1 MGELR
6 HKEVSNLP
14 KVIRPTGVRVG
25 LDPSCVV
32 SGPLHLA
39 APQPGPVGETDRQ
52 AGEQS
57 QQCPWGGGE
66 SEGTQWAQGRGEGE
80 AREWGRPGRTSW
92 RKGHVKGDKDE
103 KQELAGHT
111 R

>member
-1 MGELR
+1 M
-6 HKEVSNLP
+6 
-14 KVIRPTGVRVG
+14 
-25 LDPSCVV
+25 V

-39 APQPGPVGETDRQ
+39 ATQPGPVGETDRQ

-57 QQCPWGGGE
+57 QQCHRGGGE
-66 SEGTQWAQGRGEGE
+66 SEGKGRGE
-80 AREWGRPGRTSW
+80 ARAWGRPGRSSW
-92 RKGHVKGDKDE
+92 RKGHVNGDKDE